1 VWELVHVV
9 GPMTADAFDL
19 LETSVPAMLAAG
31 KAHAWIGNARMP
43 NPGEDEATYA
53 ASIEGVFSSKATK
66 FGDLCA
72 GACKHTSSVSGR
84 KYRRPIA
91 FAYAALEASVSQEVD
106 TADTSLGPLPGVAIR
121 DANGNPDEHDETVY
135 PGLDDARFTVLRTWP
150 RKAGVYV
157 NRPRLFSPDGSDFQ
171 LLPHRRVMNAV
182 HIALLDYF
190 EDRLNK
196 PLLVNASTGFI
207 LESEAREIETGAMA
221 IMRAVALTKPKA
233 SAVSFT
239 LQRRDNL
246 LSTKTLRG
254 DARVVPLVYI
264 ENAVLT
270 LGFSN
275 PALQIQAV

>member
-1 VWELVHVV
+1 
-9 GPMTADAFDL
+9 
-19 LETSVPAMLAAG
+19 
-31 KAHAWIGNARMP
+31 
-43 NPGEDEATYA
+43 
-53 ASIEGVFSSKATK
+53 
-66 FGDLCA
+66 
-72 GACKHTSSVSGR
+72 
-84 KYRRPIA
+84 
-91 FAYAALEASVSQEVD
+91 
-106 TADTSLGPLPGVAIR
+106 
-121 DANGNPDEHDETVY
+121 
-135 PGLDDARFTVLRTWP
+135 
-150 RKAGVYV
+150 
-157 NRPRLFSPDGSDFQ
+157 
-171 LLPHRRVMNAV
+171 MNAV